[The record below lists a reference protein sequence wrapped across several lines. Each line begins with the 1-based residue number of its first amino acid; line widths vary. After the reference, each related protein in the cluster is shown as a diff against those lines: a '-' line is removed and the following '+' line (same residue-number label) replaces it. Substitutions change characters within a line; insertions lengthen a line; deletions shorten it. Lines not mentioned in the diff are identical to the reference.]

1 MQSVI
6 AQIAPDTMRNS
17 EKGFTLIE
25 LITVIVLLGII
36 GAMGSDII
44 TTSFRGFA
52 QTDDAMELFEEGKL
66 AMMRM
71 EREIHHML
79 PNSIDNPTNDTDI
92 HFGLIDVNT
101 LTSAAPAITGQY
113 ETIGNSLKI
122 RDLSLNPLPVIVPPT
137 RLSIYNTS
145 WSDFTSTDPLVRK
158 IYAITAVGS
167 PPGSMTLDKPV
178 IGGHSATKR
187 YYPVYK
193 AVRYFLNG
201 TTLFRAETTVTPAPD
216 NFITTLDAAPR
227 SALLSNI
234 TSPSLSFNYSPAS
247 LTSNALVRIDF
258 TLSRNGTTLDFHK
271 EIQVRNVP

>member
-1 MQSVI
+1 MQPLI
-6 AQIAPDTMRNS
+6 AQHTEDRTITS

-25 LITVIVLLGII
+25 LITVIVLLGIV
-36 GAMGSDII
+36 GVMSSEVI
-44 TTSFRGFA
+44 TSSLKGFA

-79 PNSIDNPTNDTDI
+79 PNSIDNPTNATDI
-92 HFGLIDVNT
+92 HFGLVDVNT

-113 ETIGNSLKI
+113 EPIGNSLKI
-122 RDLSLNPLPVIVPPT
+122 RDLSLNPLPMIAPPIL
-137 RLSIYNTS
+137 LSIYNTS
-145 WSDFTSTDPLVRK
+145 WTDFSSTSTTVRK
-158 IYAITAVGS
+158 IYGITAINS
-167 PPGSMTLDKPV
+167 PPGSMTLDKAV
-178 IGGHSATKR
+178 IGGHSANKR

-193 AVRYFLNG
+193 AVRYFITG
-201 TTLFRAETTVTPAPD
+201 TTLFRAETPITLAPD
-216 NFITTLDAAPR
+216 DFITTLDAEAA
-227 SALLSNI
+227 SALLTNV
-234 TSPSLSFNYSPAS
+234 TSLRFNYSPAS